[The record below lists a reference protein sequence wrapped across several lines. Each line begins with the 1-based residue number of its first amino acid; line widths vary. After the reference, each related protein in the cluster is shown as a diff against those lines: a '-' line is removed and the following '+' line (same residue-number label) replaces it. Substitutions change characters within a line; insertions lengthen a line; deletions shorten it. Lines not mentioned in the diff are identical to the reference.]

1 MLRIRN
7 LKCYYGR
14 IMAVKGVSL
23 SVKHGQIIALIGA
36 NGSGKSTLLESICGL
51 LPDWK
56 GDITFEGIPLK
67 GLDPPAVVKLGISL
81 VPEGRLVFPPI
92 SVLDNLKLGAYTM
105 YRKRRHGEVSR
116 TLEKILDL
124 FPILKQRAKQPAG
137 TLSGGEQQMLAIGR
151 ALMSH
156 PKLLLLDEPSMGL
169 APLIV
174 EKFFTPWKHFGMR
187 ALPSFWW
194 NRMPR
199 LLSRLR
205 ISAMFLKPE
214 ISFFKGPPPNSW
226 KIRKS
231 NAPIWAK
238 IMENFMM
245 TADNFTCMNSDEKTS
260 SSWSGCRVH

>member
-1 MLRIRN
+1 MLRIKN
-7 LKCYYGR
+7 LKCFYGQ

-23 SVKHGQIIALIGA
+23 SVKKSQIITLIGA

-56 GDITFEGIPLK
+56 GEITFEGISLK
-67 GLDPPAVVKLGISL
+67 GLDPPAVVKQGISL

-105 YRKRRHGEVSR
+105 YRKRRHAAVNQ

-124 FPILKQRAKQPAG
+124 FPILKQRARQPAG

-151 ALMSH
+151 GLMSH

-174 EKFFTPWKHFGMR
+174 EKIFQILETLRNDGITILLVEQNAQAALQIADFGYVFETGNVVLQGSASELLEDQEVKR
-187 ALPSFWW
+187 AYLGKDYGEFYDD
-194 NRMPR
+194 
-199 LLSRLR
+199 
-205 ISAMFLKPE
+205 K
-214 ISFFKGPPPNSW
+214 
-226 KIRKS
+226 
-231 NAPIWAK
+231 
-238 IMENFMM
+238 
-245 TADNFTCMNSDEKTS
+245 
-260 SSWSGCRVH
+260 